1 MSRYHQ
7 RRADE
12 LETDIR
18 QTRAQLDDTLHAL
31 EHRLSPTQLKH
42 SISQHL
48 PRRNGTAAGFL
59 SSLGHSIR
67 EHPAPA
73 LMTGIGLG
81 WLVVSQLRAS
91 RRDAQ
96 THAPRLQ
103 GAPIPTRQEAPQRM
117 IATHLGTQQG
127 RARAST
133 HRPDVIGV
141 ATHLGT
147 GQGWR
152 GYVHPAQ

>member
-7 RRADE
+7 HRADE
-12 LETDIR
+12 LEIDIR

-31 EHRLSPTQLKH
+31 ESRLSPTQLKH
-42 SISQHL
+42 SISQYL
-48 PRRNGTAAGFL
+48 PRKNGIAAGFL
-59 SSLGHSIR
+59 SSLEHSIR
-67 EHPAPA
+67 KHPAPA

-91 RRDAQ
+91 RRDARP
-96 THAPRLQ
+96 HDSRRP
-103 GAPIPTRQEAPQRM
+103 GATLSARQQAPQCM

-127 RARAST
+127 RTMDSA